1 MNQKE
6 LKAEFELFKQ
16 ITPLVVG
23 DVMVD
28 SYLWGEVNRISPEA
42 PVPIIDVLKSEDRL
56 GGAAN
61 VIRNFISLNT
71 SPILCAVIGN
81 DYTGEV
87 FKSRLEHY
95 GINSNGIVV
104 SDERPTTRKTRVLG
118 EHQQMLRIDEEDIK
132 RQIFKR

>member
-1 MNQKE
+1 MNQKD

-71 SPILCAVIGN
+71 SPILCAVIV
-81 DYTGEV
+81 DSHWV
-87 FKSRLEHY
+87 F
-95 GINSNGIVV
+95 V
-104 SDERPTTRKTRVLG
+104 
-118 EHQQMLRIDEEDIK
+118 
-132 RQIFKR
+132 QIF